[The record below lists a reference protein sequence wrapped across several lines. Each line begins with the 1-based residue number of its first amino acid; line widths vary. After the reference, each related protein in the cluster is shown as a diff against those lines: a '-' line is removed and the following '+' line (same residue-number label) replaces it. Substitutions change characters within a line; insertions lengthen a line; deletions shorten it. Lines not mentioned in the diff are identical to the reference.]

1 MVIYIGIERCMAI
14 YMTQSAAERSDGQE
28 GKKTSRVYI
37 YIYMGRTRV
46 RVRAM
51 RRPQKGPPSP
61 KAGAGQE
68 NIGTVHEPKPIQT
81 AGSPC
86 MDRVAVLW
94 EAPAAHSTQT

>member
-1 MVIYIGIERCMAI
+1 MVIYIGIERCKAI

-37 YIYMGRTRV
+37 YIYIYMGHTRV
-46 RVRAM
+46 RVSAM

-68 NIGTVHEPKPIQT
+68 NIETVHEPKPIQA
-81 AGSPC
+81 AGSP
-86 MDRVAVLW
+86 
-94 EAPAAHSTQT
+94 